1 MTFFEPKM
9 TLLTTKTAT
18 FAKRIQHFMKTTLHF
33 PTVSL
38 YRSCKVKV
46 NFGES
51 EFKSGI
57 DLSRIGA
64 RRLSD
69 RVNQIVVEGALSD
82 ALYCL
87 DENLLKHKLNL
98 EKNKIV

>member
-1 MTFFEPKM
+1 
-9 TLLTTKTAT
+9 
-18 FAKRIQHFMKTTLHF
+18 MKTTLHF

-69 RVNQIVVEGALSD
+69 RVDQIVVEGALSD